1 MVSNFR
7 RYYGPAARIR
17 QQGIRK
23 GVFGGNRAWLVVW
36 IVLTGTTALKRK
48 ITRQPQFVSLDTLQP
63 GQRVTIRTIPVQSA
77 KERKQLLRG
86 QN

>member
-7 RYYGPAARIR
+7 RYYGPAARFR
-17 QQGIRK
+17 QQGLRK
-23 GVFGGNRAWLVVW
+23 GVFGGNRAWLVAW
-36 IVLTGTTALKRK
+36 IIFTGATALKRQ
-48 ITRQPQFVSLDTLQP
+48 ISHRPQFVSVDVLRP
-63 GQRVTIRTIPVQSA
+63 GERVTIRTIPVQSA